1 MCRPLN
7 TGASS
12 APAPVSGFGAR
23 MAAMLGLPWRGT
35 PSPLAAASG
44 PVESMNPNLNPDGAS
59 VIPDLKVIIE
69 RRALMQGNRNA
80 AQAAA
85 YRARHLIL
93 AKGR

>member
-7 TGASS
+7 TGALS

-35 PSPLAAASG
+35 KSPLAAAYG
-44 PVESMNPNLNPDGAS
+44 PVESMRPNWKPDGEN
-59 VIPDLKVIIE
+59 VTLDLRVIIE
-69 RRALMQGNRNA
+69 RRAVMQGNRNA

-85 YRARHLIL
+85 YRARHMIL